1 MTTIYDT
8 LAALRAAAT
17 DERDKGARFEKLIAR
32 WLTADPLYGALFDRA
47 WLWADFAAEA
57 GLDARDM
64 GVDIVARS
72 RETGDLTAI
81 QCKFYDEATVVMKQ
95 AVDSFISASGKAY
108 HPKAEGWANFRF
120 KGRMWVSTSETYGE
134 NAREAL
140 QDQEPAVVE
149 VNIGTLASS
158 PVDWDALATGGEQ
171 PPRQPATPRDYQAE
185 IVDRALRHY
194 ETHDRG
200 TLVMACGTGKTL
212 TSLFIAQALCG
223 QGGDGAG
230 RTVLFLAPSIA
241 LVGQTLRSWFAS
253 AAEPIAAACVC
264 SDASAS
270 GMANDDG
277 DAMAESL
284 IDLPIPSTTD
294 PSDAAA
300 ALRRASAARGLTV
313 LFATYQSIEVV
324 HKAQAEAG
332 VEFDLVVCDE
342 AHRTAAIHLG
352 ADKGKK
358 REATP
363 FARVHDEDYIRTRRR
378 LYMTATPKVYKG
390 VEKAHAE
397 AKDDTLYSM
406 DDETVF
412 GPRIYT
418 LSFGQAVER
427 GLLTD
432 YKVIVL
438 TLGASQTPTAL
449 LDEVKKASESGTG
462 PAIVPE
468 ITTRILGSVAAMS
481 KMVVDNMP
489 DEKDPFA
496 DDADRDHPLRTA
508 IAFCDNVTRTRKTG
522 AGKIVTSEA
531 AVAMMNIAAQYR
543 AAMEKEERELGPDKA
558 RERYAEGLADVVAT
572 SVTGA
577 MPTSERERALQILRE
592 PRDGEAHVVCNVS
605 CLSEGVDVPALD
617 AVIFL
622 APRKSP
628 ITLVQSVGRV
638 MRRFAGKRYG
648 YVIVPVVVNDQAD
661 PNAAVRS
668 TDFQPVWDILCALRS
683 HDEALAAELSSHT
696 YSHVRVAS
704 LRPGGGGNNG
714 GGKRPGKNPGNRPP
728 QDILSLFPVEAT
740 ERLYA
745 RMSEVVGDRLYWP
758 RWSRKA
764 GEVAARFTERITDML
779 AEGRHREAMDAFV
792 AQLRES
798 VNDTVTEA
806 DAVTF
811 LAQHMVTR
819 PVFDAI
825 FPDYA
830 MAANNNVARAMERML
845 DTLEGEAFAD
855 DRRLLTDF
863 RDQVA
868 RVCRGLDT
876 AAKRQE
882 MIRTL
887 YEQFFKTAFPRV
899 AEQMGIVYTPVE
911 CVDFIIRSVDGILRR
926 DFGVREGVAGA
937 RCLDPFAGTGT
948 FTARALQLLSER
960 ADISDA
966 ALRRAYRE
974 GLRCNEIVPLSY
986 YVADVNIETAYNGLA
1001 RVALRGGAYEKY
1013 DGICLADTF
1022 ELTEGRGTLRFEG
1035 DLGQN
1040 AREAEAA
1047 IAGGVEVVWGNPP
1060 YSVGQ
1065 KSANDNAQNTH
1076 YPALEQRIAETY
1088 AMGSAANSVKS
1099 LYDSYIKAFRWASD
1113 RVAERGEAGGV
1124 AAFISN
1130 AGWIDGNG
1138 QDGMRR
1144 CLAREW
1150 DDIYVFHLRGNCRTS
1165 GELRRTEGDN
1175 IFELGSR
1182 TPIAITVLVRRPG
1195 ARAAGAQA
1203 RIMLADVGDYL
1214 SREEKLASLRRVGS
1228 VTSDE
1233 FARMATE
1240 VVPNDKADWVNQRDG
1255 AFDALTPL
1263 TPEKKFDTAARSFFS
1278 VYSKGINTAKD
1289 AFLYRF
1295 SEEKLRKTVSSMIDF
1310 YTENME
1316 RFHAQSEV
1324 TDPAKFVEYDS
1335 ARISWN
1341 GVFMQELKRGD
1352 KIEYEDGR
1360 ICKALYRPF
1369 TVQNLYYDKRLVER
1383 TYTLPT
1389 LFPTPRHRNL
1399 AICVNSVGDTTDF
1412 SCIITDLIPDLHVC
1426 GSSQCYPLWRYESR
1440 DEARGKR
1447 GAADG
1452 GLFAQ
1457 DATAG
1462 ESEAGWRAA
1471 GYDAEGYR
1479 RQPAVTDYIVGA
1491 AGRAAGVT
1499 EATLAEWRRA
1509 LGGTLGA
1516 MGDADGGAGA
1526 TDADMAR
1533 EAIFFMTYGLL
1544 HSPTWRQRFAPDLR
1558 KGLPRL
1564 ALPESPRAARR
1575 LMEAGHRL
1583 ALLHLWGA
1591 DGVWRGGA
1599 ENAEPQPPEGMR
1611 LTADGKVVEP
1621 PFEGLALTVEKM
1633 RWPARDRRDTL
1644 LLAEGVALEGIPEA
1658 AQRYVVNGRSALE
1671 WVAERVAVAQD
1682 KASGIV
1688 NNPNDW
1694 AREHDDPAFA
1704 ARLAWRVATA
1714 AAESAAII
1722 DTIDGGEG

>member
-1 MTTIYDT
+1 MTIYDT
-8 LAALRAAAT
+8 LAALRKASMT
-17 DERDKGARFEKLIAR
+17 QRDKGVRFEKLMVR
-32 WLTADPLYGALFDRA
+32 WLLADPVYSQYFDRT

-57 GLDARDM
+57 GIDARDM
-64 GVDIVARS
+64 GIDIVARS
-72 RETGDLTAI
+72 RKTGGLTAV
-81 QCKFYDEATVVMKQ
+81 QCKFYDEESLLKKED
-95 AVDSFISASGKAY
+95 VDSFISASAHEY
-108 HPKAEGWANFRF
+108 HPTGEGWKTFTF
-120 KGRMWVSTSETYGE
+120 EGRMWIATSENFGE

-140 QDQEPAVVE
+140 SDHKPAVVE
-149 VNIGTLASS
+149 VNLGTLAASD
-158 PVDWDALATGGEQ
+158 VDWEALASGGEQ
-171 PPRQPATPRDYQAE
+171 PPRKPATPRDYQAE
-185 IVDRALRHY
+185 IVERAIRHY

-212 TSLFIAQALCG
+212 TSLFLAQSLC
-223 QGGDGAG
+223 QGGGG
-230 RTVLFLAPSIA
+230 RAVLFLAPSIA
-241 LVGQTLRSWFAS
+241 LVSQTLRSWYTS
-253 AAEPIAAACVC
+253 AAEPITAACVC
-264 SDASAS
+264 SDTSAS
-270 GMANDDG
+270 GLANDDG
-277 DAMAESL
+277 DALCESL
-284 IDLPIPSTTD
+284 LDLPIPSTTN
-294 PSDAAA
+294 PRDAAEVMKGA
-300 ALRRASAARGLTV
+300 ATAQGLTV
-313 LFATYQSIEVV
+313 IFSTYQSIEVV
-324 HKAQAEAG
+324 HEAQAEAG
-332 VEFDLVVCDE
+332 VEFDLVICDE
-342 AHRTAAIHLG
+342 AHRTAAAHLG
-352 ADKGKK
+352 ADKTKG

-363 FARVHDEDYIRTRRR
+363 FARVHNADYIRARRR

-390 VEKAHAE
+390 VEKAHAQ
-397 AKDDTLYSM
+397 AKEDTLFSM

-418 LSFGQAVER
+418 LSFGQAVEK

-449 LDEVKKASESGTG
+449 LDEVKRASETGEG

-508 IAFCDNVTRTRKTG
+508 IAFCDNVTRTKKTG
-522 AGKIVTSEA
+522 AGKTVTSEA
-531 AVAMMNIAAQYR
+531 AVAMANIGRQFR
-543 AAMEKEERELGPDKA
+543 AAMEKEARERGADEA
-558 RERYAEGLADVVAT
+558 AERYAERLADVVAT

-577 MPTSERERALQILRE
+577 MPTNEREKALAILRE
-592 PRDGEAHVVCNVS
+592 PREGEAHVVCNVS

-648 YVIVPVVVNDQAD
+648 YVIVPVVVNDSAD

-696 YSHVRVAS
+696 YTHVRVVHLPS
-704 LRPGGGGNNG
+704 PSPRP
-714 GGKRPGKNPGNRPP
+714 KKPDVPGPRLL
-728 QDILSLFPVEAT
+728 DLFPVEAT

-764 GEVAARFTERITDML
+764 GEVAARFTARITDML
-779 AEGRHREAMDAFV
+779 AEGRHREEIDAFV

-819 PVFDAI
+819 PVFDAL

-830 MAANNNVARAMERML
+830 MAGNNGVARAMERML
-845 DTLEGEAFAD
+845 EALEDEAFAD
-855 DRRLLTDF
+855 DRRMLSDF

-948 FTARALQLLSER
+948 FTARALQLLAAR

-966 ALRRAYRE
+966 ALLRAYRE

-1001 RVALRGGAYEKY
+1001 RVAMRGGGYEKY

-1022 ELTEGRGTLRFEG
+1022 ELTEGRGALRFEG

-1040 AREAEAA
+1040 AREADAA

-1065 KSANDNAQNTH
+1065 KSANDNAQNTR

-1113 RVAERGEAGGV
+1113 RVAERGDGGGIV
-1124 AAFISN
+1124 AFISN
-1130 AGWIDGNG
+1130 GAWIDGNA

-1165 GELRRTEGDN
+1165 GEMRRTEGDN
-1175 IFELGSR
+1175 IFDQGSR

-1203 RIMLADVGDYL
+1203 RILLADVGDYL
-1214 SREEKLASLRRVGS
+1214 SREEKLESLRRVGS
-1228 VTSDE
+1228 VVSDE
-1233 FARMATE
+1233 FARMAKE
-1240 VVPNDKADWVNQRDG
+1240 IVPNDKADWVNQRDG

-1263 TPEKKFDTAARSFFS
+1263 TPEKKFDTGAKSFFVVNS
-1278 VYSKGINTAKD
+1278 LGANTNRDSWAYNFSKAKQ
-1289 AFLYRF
+1289 
-1295 SEEKLRKTVSSMIDF
+1295 
-1310 YTENME
+1310 TENAKTMVAHYNE
-1316 RFHAQSEV
+1316 QVEIFKKTHDEQSLN
-1324 TDPAKFVEYDS
+1324 YDENYLKWTS
-1335 ARISWN
+1335 SLTPY
-1341 GVFMQELKRGD
+1341 LKRGETATFN
-1352 KIEYEDGR
+1352 IDGIR
-1360 ICKALYRPF
+1360 KALYRPF
-1369 TVQNLYYDKRLVER
+1369 VVQYLFFDNVFTHRVCVW
-1383 TYTLPT
+1383 PT

-1399 AICVNSVGDTTDF
+1399 AICVSG
-1412 SCIITDLIPDLHVC
+1412 I
-1426 GSSQCYPLWRYESR
+1426 
-1440 DEARGKR
+1440 
-1447 GAADG
+1447 
-1452 GLFAQ
+1452 
-1457 DATAG
+1457 
-1462 ESEAGWRAA
+1462 
-1471 GYDAEGYR
+1471 
-1479 RQPAVTDYIVGA
+1479 
-1491 AGRAAGVT
+1491 GVT
-1499 EATLAEWRRA
+1499 
-1509 LGGTLGA
+1509 
-1516 MGDADGGAGA
+1516 
-1526 TDADMAR
+1526 
-1533 EAIFFMTYGLL
+1533 
-1544 HSPTWRQRFAPDLR
+1544 
-1558 KGLPRL
+1558 K
-1564 ALPESPRAARR
+1564 
-1575 LMEAGHRL
+1575 
-1583 ALLHLWGA
+1583 
-1591 DGVWRGGA
+1591 
-1599 ENAEPQPPEGMR
+1599 
-1611 LTADGKVVEP
+1611 
-1621 PFEGLALTVEKM
+1621 
-1633 RWPARDRRDTL
+1633 
-1644 LLAEGVALEGIPEA
+1644 
-1658 AQRYVVNGRSALE
+1658 
-1671 WVAERVAVAQD
+1671 
-1682 KASGIV
+1682 
-1688 NNPNDW
+1688 
-1694 AREHDDPAFA
+1694 
-1704 ARLAWRVATA
+1704 
-1714 AAESAAII
+1714 
-1722 DTIDGGEG
+1722 